1 MSVTEKKLISRNRRH
16 IRIRKKVSGTSGR
29 PRLCVSKSLK
39 HIYAQIINDDTG
51 ATLVS
56 SSTMDKDVK
65 GKIKTAGDINAAK
78 AVGAAIAE
86 KALGKD
92 IKKVV
97 FDRGG
102 YIYHGRIKALAEA
115 AREKGLQF

>member
-1 MSVTEKKLISRNRRH
+1 VTEKKLISRNRRH

>member
-1 MSVTEKKLISRNRRH
+1 LSATEKKLISRKRRH
-16 IRIRKKVSGTSGR
+16 IRIRKKVSGTSER

-51 ATLVS
+51 ATLAS
-56 SSTMDKDVK
+56 SSTMDKDIK

-78 AVGAAIAE
+78 VIGAAIAE

>member
-1 MSVTEKKLISRNRRH
+1 MSATEKKLISRKRRH
-16 IRIRKKVSGTSGR
+16 IRIRKKVSGTSER

-51 ATLVS
+51 ATLAS
-56 SSTMDKDVK
+56 SSTMDKDIK
-65 GKIKTAGDINAAK
+65 GKIKAAGDINAAK
-78 AVGAAIAE
+78 VIGAAIAE

-102 YIYHGRIKALAEA
+102 YIYHGSIKALAEA

>member
-1 MSVTEKKLISRNRRH
+1 LSVTEKKLISRNRRH